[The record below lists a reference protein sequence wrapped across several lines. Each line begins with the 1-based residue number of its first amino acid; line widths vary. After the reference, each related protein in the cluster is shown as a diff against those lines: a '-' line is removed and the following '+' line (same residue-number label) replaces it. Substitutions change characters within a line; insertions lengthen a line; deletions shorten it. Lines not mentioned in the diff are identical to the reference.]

1 MMTPSRPRHLRHAPR
16 LRSVGGVR
24 ETVERR
30 NSDANQVEG
39 VLVVAQFLSDAA
51 VPLTLLLRI
60 QELTAIPGT
69 GDRDQ
74 QIGPAARDY
83 CFCAIVAKAFATAS
97 MAAAVA

>member
-16 LRSVGGVR
+16 LRIVGGVR
-24 ETVERR
+24 EPVERR

-51 VPLTLLLRI
+51 VPLTLLHRI
-60 QELTAIPGT
+60 QELTAISGT

-74 QIGPAARDY
+74 
-83 CFCAIVAKAFATAS
+83 
-97 MAAAVA
+97 